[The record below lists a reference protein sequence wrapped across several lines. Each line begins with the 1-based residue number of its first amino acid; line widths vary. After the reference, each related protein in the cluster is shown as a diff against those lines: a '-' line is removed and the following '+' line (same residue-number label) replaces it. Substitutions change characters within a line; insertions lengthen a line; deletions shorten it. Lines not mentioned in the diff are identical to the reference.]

1 VIIGMTLPE
10 ISMKTLRVASGLTQE
25 DLAQQ
30 LGVSVSTV
38 QKWEQGLSIPRMTP
52 ADMAKL
58 VTVLKTDLA
67 TLTEV
72 EQAWRNS
79 R

>member
-1 VIIGMTLPE
+1 MTLPE

>member
-1 VIIGMTLPE
+1 MIIGMTLPE

-25 DLAQQ
+25 ELAQQ

-38 QKWEQGLSIPRMTP
+38 QKWEQNISVPRMTP

-67 TLTEV
+67 TLTEI
-72 EQAWRNS
+72 EQAWRSS

>member
-1 VIIGMTLPE
+1 MIIGMTLPE
-10 ISMKTLRVASGLTQE
+10 INMKTLRVASGLTQE
-25 DLAQQ
+25 ELAQQ

-38 QKWEQGLSIPRMTP
+38 QKWEQGLSVPRMTP

-67 TLTEV
+67 TLTKV
-72 EQAWRNS
+72 ERAWRNS

>member
-1 VIIGMTLPE
+1 MTLPE

-25 DLAQQ
+25 ELARE
-30 LGVSVSTV
+30 LNVSVSTV
-38 QKWEQGLSIPRMTP
+38 QKWEQGLSVPRMTP

>member
-1 VIIGMTLPE
+1 
-10 ISMKTLRVASGLTQE
+10 MKRLRVASGLTQE

-72 EQAWRNS
+72 ERAWRDS

>member
-1 VIIGMTLPE
+1 MTLPE
-10 ISMKTLRVASGLTQE
+10 INMKTLRVASGLTQE
-25 DLAQQ
+25 ELAQQ

-38 QKWEQGLSIPRMTP
+38 QKWEQGLSVPRMTP

-67 TLTEV
+67 TLTKV
-72 EQAWRNS
+72 ERAWRNS

>member
-1 VIIGMTLPE
+1 
-10 ISMKTLRVASGLTQE
+10 MKTLRVDSGLTQE
-25 DLAQQ
+25 ELAQQ

-38 QKWEQGLSIPRMTP
+38 QKWEQGLSVPRMTP

-67 TLTEV
+67 TLTKV
-72 EQAWRNS
+72 ERAWRNS

>member
-1 VIIGMTLPE
+1 MIIGMTLPE

>member
-1 VIIGMTLPE
+1 MTLPE

-25 DLAQQ
+25 ELAQQ

-38 QKWEQGLSIPRMTP
+38 QKWEQNISVPRMTP

-67 TLTEV
+67 TLTEI

>member
-1 VIIGMTLPE
+1 
-10 ISMKTLRVASGLTQE
+10 MKTLRVASGLTQE
-25 DLAQQ
+25 ELARE
-30 LGVSVSTV
+30 LNVSVSTV
-38 QKWEQGLSIPRMTP
+38 QKWEQGLSVPRMTP

-72 EQAWRNS
+72 ERAWRNS

>member
-1 VIIGMTLPE
+1 
-10 ISMKTLRVASGLTQE
+10 MKTLRVASGLTQE
-25 DLAQQ
+25 ELAQQ

-38 QKWEQGLSIPRMTP
+38 QKWEQGLSVPRMTP

-67 TLTEV
+67 TLTKV
-72 EQAWRNS
+72 ERAWRNS

>member
-1 VIIGMTLPE
+1 
-10 ISMKTLRVASGLTQE
+10 MKTLRVASGLTQE
-25 DLAQQ
+25 ELARE
-30 LGVSVSTV
+30 LNVSVSTV
-38 QKWEQGLSIPRMTP
+38 QKWEQGLSVPRMTP

>member
-1 VIIGMTLPE
+1 
-10 ISMKTLRVASGLTQE
+10 MKTLRVASGLTQE
-25 DLAQQ
+25 ELAQQ

-38 QKWEQGLSIPRMTP
+38 QKWEQNISVPRMTP

-67 TLTEV
+67 TLTEI
-72 EQAWRNS
+72 ERAWRNS

>member
-1 VIIGMTLPE
+1 MTLPE
-10 ISMKTLRVASGLTQE
+10 ITMKTLRVASGLTQE
-25 DLAQQ
+25 ELARE
-30 LGVSVSTV
+30 LNVSVSTV
-38 QKWEQGLSIPRMTP
+38 QKWEQGLSVPRMTP

-72 EQAWRNS
+72 ERAWRNS

>member
-1 VIIGMTLPE
+1 
-10 ISMKTLRVASGLTQE
+10 MKTLRVASGLTQE